1 MMQRKE
7 KTFEERQRGKRG
19 RFWATIGRFP
29 NDVETG
35 FWYVLEGTYHNG
47 ITAVPVDIAGSSL
60 EQCVENLKNSDP
72 NFGLSAMAFTGGWV
86 CADYDVTAQVRSL
99 V

>member
-1 MMQRKE
+1 MIQRKQ
-7 KTFEERQRGKRG
+7 KTIEESLRDRRG

-29 NDVETG
+29 RDAETG

-60 EQCVENLKNSDP
+60 EQCVKSLKSSDP